1 MAIQIKVLMTISVDE
16 TEYPMPVDEKVDEE
30 VEDSLK
36 EFFHDI
42 EGMKIKYIKIITENA
57 WKTKENYPQIT
68 KTL

>member
-57 WKTKENYPQIT
+57 
-68 KTL
+68 